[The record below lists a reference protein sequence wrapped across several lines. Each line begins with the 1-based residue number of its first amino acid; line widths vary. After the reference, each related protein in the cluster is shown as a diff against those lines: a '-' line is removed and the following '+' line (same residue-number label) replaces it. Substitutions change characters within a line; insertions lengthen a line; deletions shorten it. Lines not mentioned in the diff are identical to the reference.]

1 MHPLQQGKYVRSHG
15 GGLCIKYK
23 ALFAFCM
30 TEKIFRGHRV
40 RCNGR
45 VSNRAG
51 IVLADA
57 LYLTLQH
64 QGALPTLCMEQTYMA
79 TAGHKCRLLLP
90 QAD

>member
-45 VSNRAG
+45 ASNRAG

-79 TAGHKCRLLLP
+79 TAGHKCRP
-90 QAD
+90 FTTTG